1 MMRPPR
7 PKASAMK
14 VRAAS
19 WIDIDKYTIRL
30 RVTAMTEAK
39 PKSIRTNPPSSLSA
53 KSVARE
59 CF

>member
-1 MMRPPR
+1 
-7 PKASAMK
+7 MK

-30 RVTAMTEAK
+30 KVTAITEAK
-39 PKSIRTNPPSSLSA
+39 PKSIRTKPPSSLSA

-59 CF
+59 